1 MKTKILCIIGAITL
15 GFASHAQEV
24 PVVRAEIPSEAR
36 HFLADHFKSPFHHAI
51 KDIERNTITYEVV
64 LNDNTEI
71 EFDSGGNWKEVDGKG
86 KVIPYTFIQKQ
97 IVDYV
102 KSQYPKEVITKI
114 EVEPDK
120 YEIEL
125 SNGLDLRFNAMG
137 AFVKLD

>member
-1 MKTKILCIIGAITL
+1 MKTKILYTIT
-15 GFASHAQEV
+15 GFMLNALTYAQEV

-36 HFLADHFKSPFHHAI
+36 HFLSDHFKSPFHHAI

-86 KVIPYTFIQKQ
+86 KAIPYTFIQKQ
-97 IVDYV
+97 IIDYV
-102 KSQYPKEVITKI
+102 KSEYPKEIITKI

-120 YEIEL
+120 YEVEL

-137 AFVKLD
+137 AFIKLD